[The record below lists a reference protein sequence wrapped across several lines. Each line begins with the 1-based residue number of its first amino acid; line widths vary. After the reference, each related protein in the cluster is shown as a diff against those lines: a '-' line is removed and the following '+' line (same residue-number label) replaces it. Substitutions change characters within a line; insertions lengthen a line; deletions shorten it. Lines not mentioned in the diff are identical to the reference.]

1 MKSSRILIIDDDP
14 LTRDML
20 EGWCLHCGA
29 HCTTAGSTAEADAA
43 LAAGTFDVIICD
55 VHLPGN
61 RQLGWVRQIVAQE
74 TAPAVVMMTGNPELE
89 STLSAANL
97 SVAGYLVKPLNL
109 VMLRELVSQIVDN
122 RRQQRALVDL
132 SHATAQLLV
141 AARNTETSQ
150 DEQLQDHLLRL
161 AQQLQVQSSVPRTG
175 TLVGPLRESVIEAI
189 AVLERTKHSFRS
201 KDLGELRRRL
211 QQTLDTARVSA

>member
-1 MKSSRILIIDDDP
+1 MKSSRILIVDDDP

-29 HCTTAGSTAEADAA
+29 DCVTAASTAEADAA
-43 LAAGTFDVIICD
+43 LSQGAFDVIICD

-61 RQLGWVRQIVAQE
+61 RQLSWVRGIVAQE
-74 TAPAVVMMTGNPELE
+74 SSPPVLMMTGNPELE

-109 VMLRELVSQIVDN
+109 VMLRELVSGIIDN

-132 SHATAQLLV
+132 SHATAQMLA
-141 AARNTETSQ
+141 AARNTDGGQ
-150 DEQLQDHLLRL
+150 DEQLQEHLLRL
-161 AQQLQVQSSVPRTG
+161 AQQLQAQSTVPRTG
-175 TLVGPLRESVIEAI
+175 TLIGPLRESVVEAI

-211 QQTLDTARVSA
+211 QQTLEAGRVSA

>member
-1 MKSSRILIIDDDP
+1 MKSSRILIVDDDQ

-29 HCTTAGSTAEADAA
+29 HCVTAGSTAEADEA
-43 LAAGTFDVIICD
+43 LSIGTFDAIICD

-74 TAPAVVMMTGNPELE
+74 TSPAVIMMTGNPELE

-97 SVAGYLVKPLNL
+97 AVAGYLVKPLNL
-109 VMLRELVSQIVDN
+109 VMLRELVISIVDN
-122 RRQQRALVDL
+122 RRQQRALVNL

-141 AARNTETSQ
+141 AARNNDGGQ
-150 DEQLQDHLLRL
+150 DDQLQDHLLRL
-161 AQQLQVQSSVPRTG
+161 AQQLQAQSTVPRTG
-175 TLVGPLRESVIEAI
+175 TLVVPLRESVAEAI

-211 QQTLDTARVSA
+211 QQTLDTVRISA

>member
-1 MKSSRILIIDDDP
+1 MKSSRILIVDDDP

-29 HCTTAGSTAEADAA
+29 HCKTAASTADADVA
-43 LAAGTFDVIICD
+43 LSTEEFDAIICD

-61 RQLGWVRQIVAQE
+61 RQLGWVRQIVSRE
-74 TAPAVVMMTGNPELE
+74 SSPAVVMMTGNPELE

-109 VMLRELVSQIVDN
+109 VMLRELVTSIVDN
-122 RRQQRALVDL
+122 RRQQRALIDL
-132 SHATAQLLV
+132 SHATANLLV
-141 AARNTETSQ
+141 VARNTEGGQ
-150 DEQLQDHLLRL
+150 DDQLQDHLLRL
-161 AQQLQVQSSVPRTG
+161 AQQLQVQSAVPRTG
-175 TLVGPLRESVIEAI
+175 TLVGPLRESVAEAI

-211 QQTLDTARVSA
+211 QQTLDTVRVSA

>member
-1 MKSSRILIIDDDP
+1 MKSSRILIVDDDQ

-20 EGWCLHCGA
+20 EGWGLHCGA
-29 HCTTAGSTAEADAA
+29 HCVTAGSTAEADEA
-43 LAAGTFDVIICD
+43 LSTGTFDAIICD

-74 TAPAVVMMTGNPELE
+74 TSPAVIMMTGNPELE

-97 SVAGYLVKPLNL
+97 AVAGYLVKPLNL
-109 VMLRELVSQIVDN
+109 VMLRELVISIIDN
-122 RRQQRALVDL
+122 RRQQRALVNL

-141 AARNTETSQ
+141 AARNNDGGQ
-150 DEQLQDHLLRL
+150 DDQLQDHLLRL
-161 AQQLQVQSSVPRTG
+161 AQQLQAQSTVPRTG
-175 TLVGPLRESVIEAI
+175 TLVGPLRESVAEAI